1 MPTVNVNVQPAII
14 SWALSQTSEEKLGTK
29 LMENI
34 KQWLAGT
41 KRPTFNQ
48 IEDFSKKI
56 SHSAR
61 IFLFADTA
69 S

>member
-48 IEDFSKKI
+48 IEDF
-56 SHSAR
+56 R
-61 IFLFADTA
+61 
-69 S
+69 

>member
-34 KQWLAGT
+34 KQWLDGT
-41 KRPTFNQ
+41 KRPTFNPV
-48 IEDFSKKI
+48 SYT
-56 SHSAR
+56 H
-61 IFLFADTA
+61 LTLPTT
-69 S
+69 